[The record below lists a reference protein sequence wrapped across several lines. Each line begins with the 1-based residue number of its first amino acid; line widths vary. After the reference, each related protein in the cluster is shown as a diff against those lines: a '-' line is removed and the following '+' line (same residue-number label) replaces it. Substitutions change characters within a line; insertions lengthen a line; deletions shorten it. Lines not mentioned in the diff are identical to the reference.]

1 MADHLIGFI
10 GGTFDPIHFGHLNLA
25 LEIAERKGLDKV
37 LFCPANVSPLKQGA
51 PPAVSAEDRF
61 QMVGRAIGPIR
72 GFELC
77 DIELKKEGPSYTIDT
92 IRALQE
98 ENPTAQFHLILGGDL
113 IDDFKK
119 WKEADLL
126 LKLAPPFVGKRPG
139 AKNSF
144 TSIEVEEVSIPVFDV
159 SSTTLR
165 DRLHQ
170 GLYCGHLVP
179 QPVIDYITSHQL
191 YSCLDGRKH

>member
-1 MADHLIGFI
+1 MANHLIGFL

-61 QMVGRAIGPIR
+61 QMVERAIRPIR

-77 DIELKKEGPSYTIDT
+77 DIELKREGPSYTIDT

-98 ENPTAQFHLILGGDL
+98 GNPSAQFHLILGGDL
-113 IDDFKK
+113 MADFKK
-119 WKEADLL
+119 WKEADQLI
-126 LKLAPPFVGKRPG
+126 KLAPPLVGKRPG
-139 AKNSF
+139 VKNPFIDSR
-144 TSIEVEEVSIPVFDV
+144 VEEVPIPVIDV

-165 DRLHQ
+165 DRLRQ

-191 YSCLDGRKH
+191 YSSPNGTRH